1 MSSMSELID
10 FLMGL
15 MRSDDA
21 QTAFEQDPEG
31 TLAAHNLQGVTGQDI
46 RDARLMMHDDGGIR
60 PQGTPAPARHDDP
73 VREIRHT
80 TQNYRVDE
88 HYTVNNVDQT
98 VNLFNIEDSFNSND
112 NNDIRTVAIQDND
125 VNTINDNDINIEDSL
140 NKGPQDTPEAEDP
153 IVSIDPVEEV
163 PGDVDFS
170 QGEPPADDPIIR
182 IDPIEQ
188 VPGDVEIPTEPL
200 PDDQI
205 VSIDPVEETPVH
217 EPIEDEPE
225 LVHADTAIV

>member
-1 MSSMSELID
+1 MSSMPALID
-10 FLMGL
+10 FLLGL
-15 MRSDDA
+15 MRSDDEK
-21 QTAFEQDPEG
+21 TAFEQDPEG
-31 TLAAHNLQGVTGQDI
+31 TLAANKLQGVTSQDV
-46 RDARLMMHDDGGIR
+46 RDARLTMRDDGAIR
-60 PQGTPAPARHDDP
+60 PHGTDAPVKHDDP

-80 TQNYRVDE
+80 TQNFEVDKN
-88 HYTVNNVDQT
+88 YTINNVDQT

-125 VNTINDNDINIEDSL
+125 TINDNDITIEDSP
-140 NKGPQDTPEAEDP
+140 NKGPQDTPETEDP
-153 IVSIDPVEEV
+153 IVKVDPVEDA
-163 PGDVDFS
+163 PGDLPFGS
-170 QGEPPADDPIIR
+170 EPLPDDPIIR

-225 LVHADTAIV
+225 LAHTDAAIV

>member
-1 MSSMSELID
+1 MSELID
-10 FLMGL
+10 FLMSL

-60 PQGTPAPARHDDP
+60 PHGTAAPVRHDDP
-73 VREIRHT
+73 VREIRQT

-125 VNTINDNDINIEDSL
+125 VVNDNDINIEDSL
-140 NKGPQDTPEAEDP
+140 NEGPRDTPETDDP
-153 IVSIDPVEEV
+153 IVKIDPIEEV
-163 PGDVDFS
+163 PGDQPF
-170 QGEPPADDPIIR
+170 GTEPRPDDPIIR
-182 IDPIEQ
+182 IDPVEQ
-188 VPGDVEIPTEPL
+188 VPGDEVIEVEPVA
-200 PDDQI
+200 DDPI